1 MIRDQKSN
9 KHIAD
14 GYKKL
19 FRAFKREAVQFFV
32 AKNLDVSHLTL
43 EALPAVQT
51 WTANCKSDRKNRGR
65 GTFCGLWFAVC
76 GLRFS
81 TKNLMLKVSNVE
93 ETGKTKLRKSNS
105 FNNKK
110 SFAQQDGRDAN
121 THTIVTQY
129 RRHCQLALEEAKRF
143 PSAESSLWEKKT
155 IYSPSARNVQRKQNA
170 FSRIIKC
177 ATFAVW
183 KCELPLVKLK
193 LVCPKCGLIKENVFF
208 LQALMG
214 DIEKSQKKQTKKLL
228 LAHKGQIFFYNAK
241 VLVLIFCWLRRLLW
255 FT

>member
-32 AKNLDVSHLTL
+32 AKNLAVSHLTL

-51 WTANCKSDRKNRGR
+51 WTANCKSHRTAVVTGH
-65 GTFCGLWFAVC
+65 FVVC

-93 ETGKTKLRKSNS
+93 ETGTSKLRKSNS

-121 THTIVTQY
+121 THEEKLRAHTIVTQY
-129 RRHCQLALEEAKRF
+129 RRHWQLALGEAKRF
-143 PSAESSLWEKKT
+143 SSAESSLWEKKT
-155 IYSPSARNVQRKQNA
+155 IHPPSARNVQRKQNA
-170 FSRIIKC
+170 LSRIIKC

-183 KCELPLVKLK
+183 KCEVEMF
-193 LVCPKCGLIKENVFF
+193 CPKCGLIKENVFF
-208 LQALMG
+208 FTSTNG
-214 DIEKSQKKQTKKLL
+214 RYREKQKDQKKLL
-228 LAHKGQIFFYNAK
+228 LAHKGQIVFYNAN
-241 VLVLIFCWLRRLLW
+241 VLVLIFDWLRRLLW
-255 FT
+255 FTTL